1 MQHLFIE
8 IISAD
13 SQHIQHTITKQFPD
27 TFFRYKS
34 KTLEDVSKSRYQG

>member
-34 KTLEDVSKSRYQG
+34 KTLEDVSESRYQG